1 MPPKLVGVHE
11 VADWVPVLV
20 AIVGGG
26 GPIVALIMRLDRK
39 NDSQHG
45 ENARTLSRIEGKVDK
60 LDDRLYDHIQNHDG

>member
-1 MPPKLVGVHE
+1 M
-11 VADWVPVLV
+11 ANWVPVLV

>member
-1 MPPKLVGVHE
+1 MLLKLVGVHE
-11 VADWVPVLV
+11 MADWVPVLV

>member
-1 MPPKLVGVHE
+1 M
-11 VADWVPVLV
+11 ADWMPVLV

-45 ENARTLSRIEGKVDK
+45 ENARTLSRIEGKVDQ
-60 LDDRLYDHIQNHDG
+60 LDGRLYDHIQDHD

>member
-1 MPPKLVGVHE
+1 M
-11 VADWVPVLV
+11 ADWIPVLV

-45 ENARTLSRIEGKVDK
+45 ENGRILSRIEGKVDK
-60 LDDRLYDHIQNHDG
+60 LDDRLYDHIQNHDE

>member
-1 MPPKLVGVHE
+1 

>member
-1 MPPKLVGVHE
+1 MGVHE

>member
-1 MPPKLVGVHE
+1 MLPKLVGVHE

>member
-1 MPPKLVGVHE
+1 MPTKLVGENE

-45 ENARTLSRIEGKVDK
+45 ENGRILSRIEGKVDK
-60 LDDRLYDHIQNHDG
+60 LDDRLYDHIQNHDE

>member
-11 VADWVPVLV
+11 VADWIPVLV